1 MIFDFQRFFTEQS
14 FCISQQIARDLLGN
28 VKAARRLLRPPASS
42 TPELQI
48 ISYWPR
54 PVANELLRCL
64 IGASMCT
71 DLAVGVKHL
80 WESSAFPQ
88 MLLDPLGAPRL
99 FGKRKNF
106 KNKATRAVGM
116 WASLLVHMSTAAGVS
131 GNLHSGQRACTL
143 STLKG
148 VRAVYV
154 GNVPARCPAS
164 CRWLNRWAGSAQRSL
179 DLSLRHFRTHS

>member
-1 MIFDFQRFFTEQS
+1 MIFDFQRFSTEQS
-14 FCISQQIARDLLGN
+14 FCISQQIACDLLRN
-28 VKAARRLLRPPASS
+28 VKAARRL
-42 TPELQI
+42 
-48 ISYWPR
+48 
-54 PVANELLRCL
+54 
-64 IGASMCT
+64 IGASMCA
-71 DLAVGVKHL
+71 DSAVGEKHL

-88 MLLDPLGAPRL
+88 MLLDPLGATRL
-99 FGKRKNF
+99 FGKRKDF

-154 GNVPARCPAS
+154 GNVPLVKPLGRERAALPRFIPKT
-164 CRWLNRWAGSAQRSL
+164 L
-179 DLSLRHFRTHS
+179 

>member
-1 MIFDFQRFFTEQS
+1 MIFDFQRFSTEQS
-14 FCISQQIARDLLGN
+14 FCIPLQIACDLLGN
-28 VKAARRLLRPPASS
+28 VKAARRLMRPPASS

-48 ISYWPR
+48 ISYWPW
-54 PVANELLRCL
+54 PVANELLRRL

-71 DLAVGVKHL
+71 GLAVGVKHL

-106 KNKATRAVGM
+106 KNKATGVVGM
-116 WASLLVHMSTAAGVS
+116 WASLLVHMSTAEGVS

-143 STLKG
+143 SSILPPVKPLGRERAALPRFIPKTL
-148 VRAVYV
+148 
-154 GNVPARCPAS
+154 
-164 CRWLNRWAGSAQRSL
+164 
-179 DLSLRHFRTHS
+179 